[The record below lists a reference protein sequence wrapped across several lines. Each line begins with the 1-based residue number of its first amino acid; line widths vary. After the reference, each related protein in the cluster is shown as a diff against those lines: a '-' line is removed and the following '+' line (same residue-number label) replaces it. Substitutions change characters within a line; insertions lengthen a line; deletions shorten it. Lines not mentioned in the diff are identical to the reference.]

1 MEQPKNIQTAAELE
15 AEAKR
20 KRKELK
26 EYRKN
31 HKKPFYLQ

>member
-1 MEQPKNIQTAAELE
+1 MEQPKNIPTAAELE

-20 KRKELK
+20 KSMELK
-26 EYRKN
+26 EYRKS